1 MADEDLQFRFD
12 PNNFTGDKKR
22 EESRYADAIGKSV
35 AASIALLVENTVR
48 KESKDDKKE
57 EQPKTNQQT
66 FYDWGKPSETSFYSV
81 GDVLSFGDR
90 GEDKKNDLVA
100 SIESLVETKKEKEE
114 TSKQSN
120 EIKQKQ
126 VDVKKEE
133 DSFVKTKRD
142 AQIFWE
148 VYYENRDTKA
158 EIAKNDER
166 ARQDKKSGNSL
177 GVFASGVSGLA
188 TNLAKMPFNFAS
200 AIRGVMASFA
210 KIIAPV
216 ATKVGV
222 ATIGVGTA
230 AAGIAEI
237 LTNEKARIK
246 AITDMGG
253 IYDEKTKKFDIS
265 KITNES
271 DKKLAQSLINEDGT
285 LKSADETSLVSFLQV
300 IGKNFKDL
308 LPMLK
313 DSFIENI
320 WDPGAKL
327 FREMFD
333 EVSEKAGSKIGWAIR
348 NVLGDIFPFIDSYN
362 EIQEDRRQEAL
373 GGMNKSPYAFSRRYV
388 YDKDNETKQWVVSNF
403 GGDVPAS
410 LFTDYLADTVKHIMK
425 DKDLAKVFSNKFKD
439 EKEEEEFFA
448 SEFFIKWANSVVKKR
463 SARSGNARTFIIK
476 EGEDTESLDEAIKS
490 YTKTLPIPTVPND
503 EVERKIGTTEKQ
515 QKTEASVEKT
525 VDLNNSSGQTIT
537 NNTNTNNTYTIYN
550 SDPTGHASA
559 AAFLTA

>member
-1 MADEDLQFRFD
+1 MADEDLQFKFD
-12 PNNFTGDKKR
+12 PNNFTGNKKR

-48 KESKDDKKE
+48 KESKYYRKE
-57 EQPKTNQQT
+57 EQLKTNQQT
-66 FYDWGKPSETSFYSV
+66 FYDWGKPAENPFYPVSN
-81 GDVLSFGDR
+81 VLSFGDR

-100 SIESLVETKKEKEE
+100 SIESLVDTKKEKEE

-133 DSFVKTKRD
+133 NSFVKTKID

-148 VYYENRDTKA
+148 VYYENKNTKA

-166 ARQDKKSGNSL
+166 ARQDKKSSNNL
-177 GVFASGVSGLA
+177 GAFASGVFGLA

-253 IYDEKTKKFDIS
+253 IYDEKTRKIDIS

-285 LKSADETSLVSFLQV
+285 LKSADETSYVSFLQV

-313 DSFIENI
+313 DSFVENI
-320 WDPGAKL
+320 WDPGVKL
-327 FREMFD
+327 FKETFD
-333 EVSEKAGSKIGWAIR
+333 EVGSKLGWTIR
-348 NVLGDIFPFIDSYN
+348 DALSDIIPFVDSYS
-362 EIQEDRRQEAL
+362 EYQEDRRDEEL
-373 GGMNKSPYAFSRRYV
+373 GKISPKEGHRYDYY
-388 YDKDNETKQWVVSNF
+388 YDEDTKKKTWTMGHVADSMFF
-403 GGDVPAS
+403 GGVENSRKNFEENLKS
-410 LFTDYLADTVKHIMK
+410 LIKVIAK
-425 DKDLAKVFSNKFKD
+425 DKDLPELNKKFSELEEKGKVD
-439 EKEEEEFFA
+439 EFFA
-448 SEFFIKWANSVVKKR
+448 SDYFKNLKPLFDKTGAEI
-463 SARSGNARTFIIK
+463 SATIE
-476 EGEDTESLDEAIKS
+476 EGVGTKAIAKALS
-490 YTKTLPIPTVPND
+490 DFSAKPVPTVPND